1 MPSSTVSF
9 SMGGLMPLG
18 DRLVNEYSPGSLSL
32 PWSGLVGDLVMPGRH
47 TCGTICADHPA
58 TPHDQ

>member
-1 MPSSTVSF
+1 
-9 SMGGLMPLG
+9 MPLG